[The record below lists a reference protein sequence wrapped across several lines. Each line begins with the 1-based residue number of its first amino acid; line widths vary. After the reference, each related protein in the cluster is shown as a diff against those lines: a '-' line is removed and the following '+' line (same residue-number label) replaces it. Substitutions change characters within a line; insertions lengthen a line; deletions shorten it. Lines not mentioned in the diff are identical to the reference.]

1 MKNSLRPVLAAA
13 LALTFP
19 ASAQVTMTPLTSF
32 SGDGWLA
39 PGEVSWL
46 SGTAA
51 TERSIACS
59 SAAGHLYVASRVI
72 SPAAPV
78 IRILDAATGDEIN
91 AGAGGVNVTGI
102 SGGTFPVNCVGVAE
116 DGVLYAC
123 NLASP
128 VSATAPFKIYRWADI
143 DSAPAVIF
151 GSSEITLGRMGDTL
165 DVIGSGTNTRLVA
178 GESNSSGAGT
188 RNGYAIIRATET
200 LNFAGSLVTFADT
213 PAPAPGDFRLGI
225 TFTSASSVIGSQG
238 SGGIKFT
245 SFSGTAGALVRA
257 RNLTNTSERPM
268 DFIMLGGKPLLATIE
283 TNGNA
288 AVPPDTYS
296 TVRVYDLTD
305 PAAPVLA
312 ASGRTAG
319 AWLPQGVSGP
329 FTGSV
334 QWGRVTGNSAAL
346 YALSTNNGIQAFTV
360 TVTEPPLEFTA
371 TELTTAGVWNLS
383 WHSSAGHTY
392 RVEAAGHLTDWT
404 PVVTG
409 LPAGPGDTTSF
420 PWTVPAAF
428 SQRAQVRVLR
438 E

>member
-1 MKNSLRPVLAAA
+1 MKNSPS
-13 LALTFP
+13 LALITALTLPSASP
-19 ASAQVTMTPLTSF
+19 AEISMAPLSGF
-32 SGDGWLA
+32 AGDGWLA

-51 TERSIACS
+51 TERSIAY
-59 SAAGHLYVASRVI
+59 SAVADHLYVASRVI
-72 SPAAPV
+72 SPAAPL
-78 IRILDAATGDEIN
+78 IRILNAATGAEIN

-128 VSATAPFKIYRWADI
+128 VSATAPFQIYRWADI
-143 DSAPAVIF
+143 ASPPAVIF

-165 DVIGSGTNTRLVA
+165 DVIGSGTNTRIVA

-200 LNFAGSLVTFADT
+200 LNFSGSLVTFVDT
-213 PAPAPGDFRLGI
+213 PAPGPGDFRLGI
-225 TFTSASSVIGSQG
+225 TFTDASSVIGTQG

-245 SFSGTAGALVRA
+245 SFSGTTGTLVRA

-268 DFIMLGGKPLLATIE
+268 DYIVLGGKPLLATIE

-288 AVPPDTYS
+288 AAPPDTFN
-296 TVRVYDLTD
+296 TVRVYDLTN
-305 PAAPVLA
+305 PAAPALA

-319 AWLPQGVSGP
+319 TWLPQGTSGP
-329 FTGSV
+329 GTGSV
-334 QWGRVTGNSAAL
+334 QWGKVTGNSATL

-360 TVTEPPLEFTA
+360 TVAPPPLEFSSID
-371 TELTTAGVWNLS
+371 LTPGGIWNLAWFS
-383 WHSSAGHTY
+383 TPGHSY
-392 RVEAAGHLTDWT
+392 RLEASGNLVDWT
-404 PVVTG
+404 SITAG
-409 LPAGPGDTTSF
+409 LPAGAGATTSYA
-420 PWTVPAAF
+420 WTVPAEF
-428 SQRAQVRVLR
+428 TRRAQVRVIL